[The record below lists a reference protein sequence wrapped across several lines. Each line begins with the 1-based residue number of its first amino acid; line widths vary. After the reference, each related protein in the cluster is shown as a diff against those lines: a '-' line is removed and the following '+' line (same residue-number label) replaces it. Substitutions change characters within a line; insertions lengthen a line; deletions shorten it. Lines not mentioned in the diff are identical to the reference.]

1 MIYVTSDLHGYS
13 LDKFKDF
20 LEKVGFCKD
29 DFLYILGDVIDR
41 GPDGVRILKWL
52 MLQEN
57 VELLLGNHEAM
68 LLACDFLFDE
78 ITEDS
83 IANLTGSKLNSY
95 SIWIANSGQPTINAL
110 SGTRNKEIRYI
121 LEFLRD
127 APLYEILTVNDKDYI
142 LVHSGLGGFR
152 RDKKLSEYSPD
163 ELLWTRHGLNTQ
175 YFDDI
180 TVISGH
186 TPTVAYGNEYLG
198 KIVKTDYF
206 INVDVGV
213 GIGQEPALL
222 RLDDMKEFYYK
233 DFLSDDSLQQM

>member
-20 LEKVGFCKD
+20 LEKVGFGKD
-29 DFLYILGDVIDR
+29 DYLYILGDVIDR
-41 GPDGVRILKWL
+41 GADGVRILKWL
-52 MLQEN
+52 MLQPN

-68 LLACDFLFDE
+68 FLACDFLFDE
-78 ITEDS
+78 ITDES
-83 IANLTGSKLNSY
+83 ISNLTGAKLNAY
-95 SIWIANSGQPTINAL
+95 SIWVSNSGQVTINAL
-110 SGTRNKEIRYI
+110 AGVRNEEIRYI
-121 LEFLRD
+121 IEFLKD
-127 APLYEILTVNDKDYI
+127 APLYEMLTVNDRDFI

-152 RDKKLSEYSPD
+152 KDKKLSEYSPD
-163 ELLWTRHGLNTQ
+163 ELLWSRHGLNTQ
-175 YFDDI
+175 FFDDV

-186 TPTVAYGNEYLG
+186 TPTVAYGNEFLG

-233 DFLSDDSLQQM
+233 DYLTQN

>member
-13 LDKFKDF
+13 LEKFKDF
-20 LEKVGFCKD
+20 LDKIGFCQE

-52 MLQEN
+52 MLQPN

-68 LLACDFLFDE
+68 MLACDFLFDE

-83 IANLTGSKLNSY
+83 ISRLTGTKLKTY
-95 SIWIANSGQPTINAL
+95 SIWVSNSGQATLNAL
-110 SGTRNKEIRYI
+110 SGVRDKEIQYI
-121 LEFLRD
+121 LEYLRER
-127 APLYEILTVNDKDYI
+127 PLYETLTVNGRDFI
-142 LVHSGLGGFR
+142 LVHSGLGNFR
-152 RDKKLSEYSPD
+152 KDKKLSEYTPD
-163 ELLWTRHGLNTQ
+163 ELLWTRPAPDTQ

-180 TVISGH
+180 TVILGH
-186 TPTVAYGNEYLG
+186 TPTVHYGDEHLG
-198 KIVKTDYF
+198 KIVKTDSF

-213 GIGQEPALL
+213 GIGQDPCLL

-233 DFLSDDSLQQM
+233 NIK